1 VDVNLAA
8 NYLAKSS
15 LNEIDAI
22 GLPAETFFI

>member
-1 VDVNLAA
+1 VDFYLVA

-22 GLPAETFFI
+22 GLPVETLFI